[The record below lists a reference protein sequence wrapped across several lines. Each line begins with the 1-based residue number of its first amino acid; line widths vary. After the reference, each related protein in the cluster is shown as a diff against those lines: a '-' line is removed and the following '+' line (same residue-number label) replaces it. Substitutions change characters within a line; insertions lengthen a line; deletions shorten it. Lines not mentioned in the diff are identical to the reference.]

1 MSVRSTLHPKTVNPP
16 GLDCKYI
23 TAKAQHAE
31 EEMIRAIRIKKNDSF
46 IRFDIHLS
54 AFDVPDLDYMNASQE
69 QNLFSLAVA
78 RNVLLEK

>member
-23 TAKAQHAE
+23 TAKAKHAE

-46 IRFDIHLS
+46 IRLIFIYLLS
-54 AFDVPDLDYMNASQE
+54 MFQI
-69 QNLFSLAVA
+69 
-78 RNVLLEK
+78 

>member
-31 EEMIRAIRIKKNDSF
+31 EEMIRAIRIKK
-46 IRFDIHLS
+46 
-54 AFDVPDLDYMNASQE
+54 
-69 QNLFSLAVA
+69 
-78 RNVLLEK
+78 K